1 VSSTHSSSR
10 PARSRILGASLAI
23 GALSALALGSVAHA
37 QSPSAAAMESPAA
50 AGEAYTVDAAT
61 TDLGTFLTGE
71 DGKTLYFFTP
81 DAVPGA
87 SVCEGDCIANWPAF
101 LLEADETLAAGEG
114 VTGVLATFP
123 RSDGTMQVSYDGR
136 PVYYFIGDQ
145 AAGDVKGQGIG
156 DVWFVAAVD
165 GSVPAPAASTA
176 P

>member
-1 VSSTHSSSR
+1 MSTTTHQSR
-10 PARSRILGASLAI
+10 AGRMRTAGLAFAI
-23 GALSALALGSVAHA
+23 GALIVGTGGVASAQDA
-37 QSPSAAAMESPAA
+37 SPAA
-50 AGEAYTVDAAT
+50 TEVYTVNAVTDAT
-61 TDLGTFLTGE
+61 GTFLTGE

-101 LLEADETLAAGEG
+101 LLEADETLAVGEG

-165 GSVPAPAASTA
+165 GSVPAAPAASTA